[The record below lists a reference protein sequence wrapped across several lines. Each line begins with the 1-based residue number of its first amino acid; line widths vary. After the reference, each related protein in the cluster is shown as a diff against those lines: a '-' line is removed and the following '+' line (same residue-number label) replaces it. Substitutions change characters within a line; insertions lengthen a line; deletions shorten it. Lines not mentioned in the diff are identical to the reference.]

1 MSVMGFLEP
10 AAGTGAAGRL
20 SVRGGLGPGIAVH
33 GPVLEGRMS
42 VRDAQ
47 LLNAADGVRG
57 GGPFSSNLPTAK
69 SMIVQAGP
77 EWDQTAVDAFWAGR
91 DSVFG

>member
-20 SVRGGLGPGIAVH
+20 TVVGGLGPGITVH
-33 GPVLEGRMS
+33 GAILEGRMS

-47 LLNAADGVRG
+47 LLNAAEAVRG
-57 GGPFSSNLPTAK
+57 GAFSAISPNAK

>member
-47 LLNAADGVRG
+47 LINAADGVRG
-57 GGPFSSNLPTAK
+57 GAFSAISPTAK
-69 SMIVQAGP
+69 SMLVEAGP
-77 EWDQTAVDAFWAGR
+77 ERDQTAVDAFWAGR